1 MKKSVGIAV
10 LVIGILLAA
19 FGFYQNEASSK
30 TLIQIGKTEIST
42 QKNDPMANPLIIGG
56 GVVAIIGLVVVL
68 VAKK

>member
-10 LVIGILLAA
+10 LVIGILVAA

-30 TLIQIGKTEIST
+30 TLLQIGKTEIKT
-42 QKNDPMANPLIIGG
+42 EKNDPSTNPLLIGG
-56 GVVAIIGLVVVL
+56 GIVAIIGLVITV

>member
-19 FGFYQNEASSK
+19 FGLYQDNSSK
-30 TLIQIGKTEIST
+30 TVAKLGKLELTAKTKDSST
-42 QKNDPMANPLIIGG
+42 NPLLIGG
-56 GVVAIIGLVVVL
+56 GVIALIGLVVVI